1 MHPIHRS
8 PPRRMAA
15 LMALTLIAGCATNPV
30 TGRRELTLMSESQE
44 IEAGRQG
51 AADVTAAFGLY
62 RDVAL
67 QAYVNRIGQA
77 LAQSSERPKLAWEF
91 HVIDDAAVNAFAL
104 PGGFIFVTRGLL
116 AHMTNEAEL
125 ASVLGHEAGHVTARH
140 SVQQMS
146 RQQLASIGLGLGSV
160 LSPVV
165 ARYGQVAGSGLGL
178 LFLKYGRDDETQADR
193 LGFRYALANG
203 YDTREMISVFQ
214 MLQQDALLAGAG
226 RLPEWQ
232 SSHPNPDNRIG
243 TVRQLIAE
251 SRQDFT
257 GKTIGA
263 RDFLRRIDGMVYG
276 DNPRLGYFEGS
287 RFLHP
292 DLKFSLTFPA
302 GWTTRN
308 ASDAVTA
315 MSGAKDAMLQLR
327 GVQGTAAEASASF
340 FGQQG
345 LQVGPRSQGIIH
357 GNRTVS
363 AEFSATGAEGAPV
376 RGVATFIEFGGTT
389 WGIVG
394 YTTADRFGAYSATF
408 QRSIESFDRLT
419 DPAALAV
426 QPLHL
431 RVETVARTMSLEQFN
446 TQFPSSISMAELALI
461 NGMATNDAVQ
471 AGQLVKR
478 VIGTPMARVSA
489 RP

>member
-1 MHPIHRS
+1 MHPTYRTTL
-8 PPRRMAA
+8 RR
-15 LMALTLIAGCATNPV
+15 LMVLVTLSLVAGCATNPV
-30 TGRRELTLMSESQE
+30 TGRRELALMSETQE
-44 IEAGRQG
+44 IEMGRQG
-51 AADVTAAFGLY
+51 AADVKSSFGLY
-62 RDVAL
+62 PDVAL
-67 QAYVNRIGQA
+67 QAYVNRIGQS
-77 LAQSSERPKLAWEF
+77 LAKSSERPALAWEF
-91 HVIDDAAVNAFAL
+91 HVLDDAAVNAFAL

-160 LSPVV
+160 LSPVI

-203 YDTREMISVFQ
+203 YDTREMIAVFQ
-214 MLQQDALLAGAG
+214 MLQQDALLSGVG
-226 RLPEWQ
+226 RLPEWR
-232 SSHPNPDNRIG
+232 SSHPDPENRIG
-243 TVRQLIAE
+243 TVQQLVAE
-251 SRQDFT
+251 SRQDFNS
-257 GKTIGA
+257 KTVGA
-263 RDFLRRIDGMVYG
+263 REFLQRIDGMVYG
-276 DNPRLGYFEGS
+276 ENPRLGYFEGS

-292 DLKFSLTFPA
+292 DLKFALTFPA
-302 GWTTRN
+302 GWTTQN
-308 ASDAVTA
+308 TSDAVTA
-315 MSGAKDAMLQLR
+315 MSGAQDALLQLR
-327 GVQGTAAEASASF
+327 SVQGTAAEASASF

-345 LQVGPRSQGIIH
+345 LQVGARSQGSIH

-363 AEFSATGAEGAPV
+363 AEFSATGEGSSAV

-394 YTTADRFGAYSATF
+394 YSTADRFGSYSATF
-408 QRSIESFDRLT
+408 QRTIESIDRLT

-431 RVETVARTMSLEQFN
+431 RLDAAPRVMSLQQFN
-446 TQFPSSISMAELALI
+446 AQFPSSISMAELALI
-461 NGMATNDAVQ
+461 NGMEASGSVQ
-471 AGQLVKR
+471 AGQQVKR
-478 VIGTPMARVSA
+478 VIGTPMARVTS